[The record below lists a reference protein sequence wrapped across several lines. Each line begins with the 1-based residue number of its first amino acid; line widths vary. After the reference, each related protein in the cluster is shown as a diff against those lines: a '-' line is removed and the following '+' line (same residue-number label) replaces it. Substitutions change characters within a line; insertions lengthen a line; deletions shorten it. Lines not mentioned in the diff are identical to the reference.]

1 MTEAIYIGLGIF
13 TLICASAVVLCKNPV
28 YSAFSLILSFF
39 GLSGI
44 YVMLASPFIAMIQ
57 VLVYAG
63 AIVVLFVY
71 VVMLIN
77 PAPSG
82 GTYRNW
88 IVIVTSALV
97 VWCISLFLLRNITG
111 GVMPLGGAREFT
123 IRTAARLLFT
133 KYLWPFEVISI
144 FLVVMI
150 VAVFALAKE
159 QKRSAA

>member
-1 MTEAIYIGLGIF
+1 MTEVIYIALGIF
-13 TLICASAVVLCKNPV
+13 TLVCASAVVVCKNPV
-28 YSAFSLILSFF
+28 YSAFALILSFF

-57 VLVYAG
+57 ILVYTG

-77 PAPSG
+77 PTFMGSA
-82 GTYRNW
+82 YRNW
-88 IVIVTSALV
+88 IVIITSGLLV
-97 VWCISLFLLRNITG
+97 WSFSLFLLRNMTPTTLPATG
-111 GVMPLGGAREFT
+111 AGEFT
-123 IRTAARLLFT
+123 IKTAARLLFT

-159 QKRSAA
+159 PKKEAA

>member
-1 MTEAIYIGLGIF
+1 MTEVIYILLGVF
-13 TLICASAVVLCKNPV
+13 TLACASAVVICKNPV

-39 GLSGI
+39 GLAGI

-57 VLVYAG
+57 ILVYTG

-77 PAPSG
+77 PTFTG
-82 GTYRNW
+82 GAYRNW
-88 IVIVTSALV
+88 IVIVTSGLLV
-97 VWCISLFLLRNITG
+97 WSFSLFLLKNMTSAAL
-111 GVMPLGGAREFT
+111 PASGAGEVT
-123 IRTAARLLFT
+123 IKTAARLLFT
-133 KYLWPFEVISI
+133 KYLWPFEIISI

-159 QKRSAA
+159 PKKGAA